1 MPSVMEREIDSLD
14 HEHIDD
20 ALRSVGYTLIAR
32 RVQNE
37 IARLTNDLVITAHA
51 PEMANEIRGRIL
63 GLKLALEIPHN
74 IAQESR
80 AKKPAER

>member
-1 MPSVMEREIDSLD
+1 MASVMEREIDSLD

-37 IARLTNDLVITAHA
+37 ILKLTNDLIGTAHA
-51 PEMANEIRGRIL
+51 PEVANEIRGRIL

-74 IAQESR
+74 IAEESK
-80 AKKPAER
+80 AKKATDR